1 MTIQELKAEI
11 EKTEKRIA
19 SPILVDSAK
28 NAFKK
33 KLEGYKAELAKL
45 EGDSKKVEKKT
56 EEKVDKSETVVK
68 KDVTTIEELKAEIE
82 KTEKRIASPILVD
95 SAKNAFKKKLEGYK
109 AELAKLEGG
118 AKKTEKKAEKA
129 VEKKV
134 EKVEASVKRDVN
146 EVKVDIERLEKK
158 IKNPI
163 IDDNAKKA
171 LREKLQKAK
180 SELESLSGKTK
191 ATAKKEVK
199 KVAEKVEAVAK
210 TVKKEVVKKAS
221 KKTTT
226 SVAKKESSPT
236 VMVNGKKLSV
246 EDCKEV
252 LQEWNKRR
260 KKAKSSSK
268 KSRSRSTSTKVSAN
282 VVHAIETAIE
292 SVPAIEISENPTR
305 EINKFKR
312 LVQSGE
318 EFLKAFKAVLGD
330 EYNTIDI
337 KKEFDDVDKLIKSLI
352 KKYK

>member
-1 MTIQELKAEI
+1 MTIEELKSQI

-19 SPILVDSAK
+19 SPILDDNAK
-28 NAFKK
+28 KAFKT
-33 KLEGYKAELAKL
+33 KLEGYKKELEAL
-45 EGDSKKVEKKT
+45 EGAAKKVEKKA
-56 EEKVDKSETVVK
+56 EEKVEKKVEKTETVVK
-68 KDVTTIEELKAEIE
+68 KDVSEI
-82 KTEKRIASPILVD
+82 KTE
-95 SAKNAFKKKLEGYK
+95 
-109 AELAKLEGG
+109 
-118 AKKTEKKAEKA
+118 
-129 VEKKV
+129 
-134 EKVEASVKRDVN
+134 
-146 EVKVDIERLEKK
+146 IERLDKK
-158 IKNPI
+158 LKNPI

-171 LREKLQKAK
+171 IKAK
-180 SELESLSGKTK
+180 LDAAKAELKSLESGS
-191 ATAKKEVK
+191 E
-199 KVAEKVEAVAK
+199 K
-210 TVKKEVVKKAS
+210 TVKKDVESVAKKVKAVAKKVEEAPKKKEVAKKPVAKKPVA

-252 LQEWNKRR
+252 LQEWNKSR